1 MTFNKDE
8 IQLDSGD
15 CVLYG
20 KCYNLQISERIAI
33 LIRNNKTC
41 IRTDLT
47 HAIERNYFEQDFEII
62 YDTKK

>member
-1 MTFNKDE
+1 MTFYTHD
-8 IQLDSGD
+8 ILLDSGD
-15 CVLYG
+15 LVLYG

-41 IRTDLT
+41 IRTDFT

>member
-1 MTFNKDE
+1 MTFYTRE

-41 IRTDLT
+41 IQTDLT

>member
-1 MTFNKDE
+1 MTFYTRE

-15 CVLYG
+15 CVLSG

-33 LIRNNKTC
+33 LIRHNKTY
-41 IRTDLT
+41 IRTDFT

>member
-8 IQLDSGD
+8 IKLDSGD
-15 CVLYG
+15 CVSYG
-20 KCYNLQISERIAI
+20 ICYNLQISERIAI
-33 LIRNNKTC
+33 LIRHNKTY

-47 HAIERNYFEQDFEII
+47 YTIERNYFEQDFQVI